1 MSRVIVLGLVIIIVI
16 VVVLIVYSCCVV
28 SGRNS
33 RQEELE
39 LIHKTSGL
47 SNLENMTLENLLK
60 AYEEDGVNFVIND
73 GKVVD
78 YETNEC
84 D

>member
-16 VVVLIVYSCCVV
+16 VAVLIVYSCCVV
-28 SGRNS
+28 SGRSS
-33 RQEELE
+33 RQEEELE
-39 LIHKTSGL
+39 RICRANGL

-60 AYEEDGVNFVIND
+60 AYEEDGVSFVIND

-78 YETNEC
+78 YEVEK
-84 D
+84 